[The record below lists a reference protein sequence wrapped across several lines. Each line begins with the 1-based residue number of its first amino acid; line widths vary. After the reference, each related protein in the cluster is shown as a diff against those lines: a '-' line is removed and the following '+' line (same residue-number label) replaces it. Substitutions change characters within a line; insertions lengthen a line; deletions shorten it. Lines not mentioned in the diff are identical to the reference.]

1 MRIMQFIMMFVVVL
15 AMGAAVEAVSPVMA
29 NDLPKCRNVAGYEP
43 KPTCQAR
50 NQRAQWQA
58 EQTARLVAAGIV
70 ETRNKQAQNSGIMAT
85 IRIYADKFMRAIRSF
100 F

>member
-15 AMGAAVEAVSPVMA
+15 AMGAAVEAVLAS
-29 NDLPKCRNVAGYEP
+29 DLPKCRNVAGYEP

-58 EQTARLVAAGIV
+58 EQTARLVALGIA
-70 ETRNKQAQNSGIMAT
+70 ETRNKEAQNSGIMAT
-85 IRIYADKFMRAIRSF
+85 IRIYADKFMRAIRGF